1 MNPLPWIQ
9 LAVTLL
15 TPLIVLAVAWGRL
28 SERDR
33 ETEKTTEKIL
43 KAIEGVDAKLE
54 TIKEKLATHDT
65 RISTLDTRLA
75 SLDSEFRRLE
85 TLVSV
90 IQADVRAQGLDIQ
103 RNSILAPAPI
113 TRKTKA

>member
-1 MNPLPWIQ
+1 L
-9 LAVTLL
+9 
-15 TPLIVLAVAWGRL
+15 GRR
-28 SERDR
+28 RDVFCGSLR
-33 ETEKTTEKIL
+33 EKTTEKIL